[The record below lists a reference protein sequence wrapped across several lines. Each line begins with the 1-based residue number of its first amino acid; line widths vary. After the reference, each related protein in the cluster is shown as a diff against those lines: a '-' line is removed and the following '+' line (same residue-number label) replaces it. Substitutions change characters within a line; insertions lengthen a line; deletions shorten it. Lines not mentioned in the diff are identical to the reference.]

1 MVIYKTKIRVI
12 IDFSAF
18 FLHLTTF
25 SDFIRFAISYTNLYR
40 LCCTSDQRPTGKIKA
55 EKMYDGLLT
64 YIKSLEN
71 MSINLLFDRTFFTEE
86 IYCRL
91 GKKEYSFTDVF
102 DRLLDELAHMDFD
115 IYYIT
120 LYLSDTDDFA
130 RRLNRPGKAAFKN
143 SQFNVSNSIDQQEAY
158 LQLADEI
165 KYKYPNI
172 HVINIDTCLD
182 IEKNKEYLKEILS

>member
-1 MVIYKTKIRVI
+1 MANSKIIVVEGPQG
-12 IDFSAF
+12 AGK
-18 FLHLTTF
+18 TTF
-25 SDFIRFAISYTNLYR
+25 TDFLRFSIPYTNLYR
-40 LCCTSDQRPTGKIKA
+40 LYGTSDQSPTGKAKS
-55 EKMYDGLLT
+55 EQMYNALLT

-91 GKKEYSFTDVF
+91 GFKEYTFTDVF

-120 LYLSDTDDFA
+120 LYLSDTDDFE
-130 RRLNRPGKAAFKN
+130 RRLNRPGKAVFRTAK
-143 SQFNVSNSIDQQEAY
+143 FNKSSSIDQQEAY

-172 HVINIDTCLD
+172 HVVNIDTCLD
-182 IEKNKEYLKEILS
+182 IEKNKEYLKELLK